1 MLWGPL
7 GVTAVLAALDWGAW
21 EWATT
26 ADDPTVG
33 LIAGFVMA
41 PIAVAFA
48 WSLARV
54 LLALASMAL
63 RWASPSTQR
72 HGARPRTASTHV
84 RGSSPPFDIEAE
96 EKRIAA

>member
-1 MLWGPL
+1 MPWGPL

-26 ADDPTVG
+26 ADDPTIG

-54 LLALASMAL
+54 LLALASTAL
-63 RWASPSTQR
+63 RWASPTQT
-72 HGARPRTASTHV
+72 HVARPRT
-84 RGSSPPFDIEAE
+84 GSYGARTSGPPFDIEAE